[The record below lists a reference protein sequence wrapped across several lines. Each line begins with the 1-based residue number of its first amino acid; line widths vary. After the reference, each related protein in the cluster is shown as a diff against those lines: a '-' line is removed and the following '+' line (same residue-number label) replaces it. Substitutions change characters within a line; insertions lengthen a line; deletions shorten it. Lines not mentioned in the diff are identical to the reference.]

1 MSALTQSSPERV
13 QNSPER
19 VQDSPERV
27 QNSPERMQN
36 SPEQKEHSRKRDV
49 SDAGLGKELATF
61 LLCPTPAAWLDW
73 ALQNQTLL
81 LIDHANCEK
90 KAASNAMGLMYRH
103 VTHTDLLTKMSQLA
117 REELLHFEQVV
128 GLMADRGITYQRIGP
143 SRYAAGLREHM
154 RTDRREEALTDSL
167 IVGAIVEA
175 RSCERFAKLAP
186 LLDATLGKFYLSL
199 LRSEARHYRDYL
211 TLAAQYA
218 TEDITPRV
226 QHFLA
231 VEKHLIESDDDE
243 FRFHSG
249 VPARAE

>member
-1 MSALTQSSPERV
+1 MSAVTQNSLERANSLEPA
-13 QNSPER
+13 NSPER
-19 VQDSPERV
+19 VNSPEPV
-27 QNSPERMQN
+27 NSPERIGS
-36 SPEQKEHSRKRDV
+36 SPE
-49 SDAGLGKELATF
+49 LTLELETF
-61 LLCPTPAAWLDW
+61 LFCPTPAAWLDW

-103 VTHTDLLTKMSQLA
+103 VAHTDLLTKMSQLA

-128 GLMADRGITYQRIGP
+128 GLMAERGIAYERIGP

-154 RTDRREEALTDSL
+154 RTDKREEALTDSL

-175 RSCERFAKLAP
+175 RSCERFARLAP
-186 LLDATLGKFYLSL
+186 LLDATLGRFYLSL
-199 LRSEARHYRDYL
+199 LRSEARHYKDYL
-211 TLAAQYA
+211 MLAAQYTA
-218 TEDITPRV
+218 QDINPRV

-231 VEKHLIESDDDE
+231 VEKNLIESEDEE

-249 VPARAE
+249 VPKRMQIRST

>member
-1 MSALTQSSPERV
+1 MSAVT

-19 VQDSPERV
+19 V
-27 QNSPERMQN
+27 NSPERAN
-36 SPEQKEHSRKRDV
+36 SPEPVNSPERIGS
-49 SDAGLGKELATF
+49 SPELTLELEAF
-61 LLCPTPAAWLDW
+61 LLCPTPAVWLDW
-73 ALQNQTLL
+73 ALQNQALL

-103 VTHTDLLTKMSQLA
+103 VAHTDLLTKMSQLA

-128 GLMADRGITYQRIGP
+128 GLMAERGIAYERIGP

-154 RTDRREEALTDSL
+154 RTDKREEALTDSL

-175 RSCERFAKLAP
+175 RSCERFARLAP
-186 LLDATLGKFYLSL
+186 LLDATLGRFYLSL
-199 LRSEARHYRDYL
+199 LRSEARHYKDYL
-211 TLAAQYA
+211 TLAAQYTA
-218 TEDITPRV
+218 QDINPRV

-231 VEKHLIESDDDE
+231 VEKNLIESEDEE

-249 VPARAE
+249 VPKRMQIRST